1 MAQPGLGEMSDLSP
15 KSDPKR
21 TLLSPS
27 HLITI
32 YEYTP
37 LATYRAACHRW
48 PGISVTLAAGCASDR
63 GPPALAR
70 SIGWSHQQ
78 PPRARIAR
86 LLPRRLHRG
95 DHDRKQIVVLARSG
109 LATTTA
115 ECIVAGKRKIEV
127 VRVRITEA
135 ERRALDRQ

>member
-1 MAQPGLGEMSDLSP
+1 M
-15 KSDPKR
+15 
-21 TLLSPS
+21 
-27 HLITI
+27 
-32 YEYTP
+32 
-37 LATYRAACHRW
+37 
-48 PGISVTLAAGCASDR
+48 
-63 GPPALAR
+63 AR
-70 SIGWSHQQ
+70 STQSGAPASAAAALQRTAA
-78 PPRARIAR
+78 RARIAR